1 VKWWEIGGR
10 DGEVGLRPKRKEKG
24 RASVLVGPRK
34 REKGCGPKFREGV
47 RDKIKFFSFYF

>member
-1 VKWWEIGGR
+1 MKWREIGGR